1 MAMTTNQA
9 AGAYL
14 GLWTMIQL
22 VSRGVGIALGG
33 IVRDVILSLTGSLAM
48 AYSSVFILEAIG
60 LAVCVG
66 LLLRLD
72 VVGFVREKQGSE
84 YAAALALA
92 D

>member
-1 MAMTTNQA
+1 
-9 AGAYL
+9 
-14 GLWTMIQL
+14 
-22 VSRGVGIALGG
+22 
-33 IVRDVILSLTGSLAM
+33 
-48 AYSSVFILEAIG
+48 
-60 LAVCVG
+60 VG